1 MLYVVY
7 SSSVCVVCV
16 CVCACVQGK
25 LDVTRRL
32 PIPTQANPSVVTLC
46 RDCAHMKSAMRPHFG
61 EVERRLRS
69 LRTGVWILSYVYVE
83 CVYTFVHIGGAAIQE
98 PQDWSH
104 HTHKLRDEYECIV
117 QVSQINFFL
126 SFVAG
131 LDDASNAFA
140 SARSFESV
148 TQNPGAHFMQM
159 KVKAS
164 VCRGIGV
171 C

>member
-69 LRTGVWILSYVYVE
+69 LRTGVCLYYHTYRWSVYILSYV
-83 CVYTFVHIGGAAIQE
+83 
-98 PQDWSH
+98 
-104 HTHKLRDEYECIV
+104 
-117 QVSQINFFL
+117 
-126 SFVAG
+126 
-131 LDDASNAFA
+131 
-140 SARSFESV
+140 
-148 TQNPGAHFMQM
+148 
-159 KVKAS
+159 
-164 VCRGIGV
+164 
-171 C
+171 